1 MTSKAASPPVLFLA
15 ELGGRPLGEFA
26 AFLRSEIPKWGGVI
40 RLKLAGRVDWIE
52 LSWSNRVF

>member
-1 MTSKAASPPVLFLA
+1 VLFLA